1 MPIWQQY
8 ILDVYG
14 DAELEISKG
23 TFDKPTKIINVE
35 LDCNSYSNEI
45 KSDSLD
51 SILDKIDASDI
62 FKMKNLKSIDIPN
75 SPGVYKFLNSDN
87 KILYVGKS
95 KNLKKRVK
103 SYFQKEQNKKI
114 SNLVKETTKIDFI
127 ISESEHDALLLENNL
142 IKENKPKYNILLR
155 DDKTFPYIAISKDRF
170 PKFTQQEK
178 SIIRKKKFSA
188 HIPM

>member
-1 MPIWQQY
+1 M
-8 ILDVYG
+8 
-14 DAELEISKG
+14 
-23 TFDKPTKIINVE
+23 
-35 LDCNSYSNEI
+35 
-45 KSDSLD
+45 
-51 SILDKIDASDI
+51 
-62 FKMKNLKSIDIPN
+62 
-75 SPGVYKFLNSDN
+75 
-87 KILYVGKS
+87 GKS

-170 PKFTQQEK
+170 PKIYTTRKINHQKEEVFGPYTNVK
-178 SIIRKKKFSA
+178 SVSYTHLTLPTICSV
-188 HIPM
+188 

>member
-1 MPIWQQY
+1 
-8 ILDVYG
+8 
-14 DAELEISKG
+14 
-23 TFDKPTKIINVE
+23 
-35 LDCNSYSNEI
+35 
-45 KSDSLD
+45 
-51 SILDKIDASDI
+51 
-62 FKMKNLKSIDIPN
+62 MKNLKSIDIPN

-155 DDKTFPYIAISKDRF
+155 DDKTFPYIAISKTGSQ
-170 PKFTQQEK
+170 KFTQQEK